1 MILNEDYI
9 VSKFYQ
15 YAGYP
20 KYNRL
25 SRSYYGGCP
34 TCREGSSW
42 GKKRRLYYV
51 VKKNLLFC
59 HNCGLNLRPMK
70 WIMSVSGMNYAEI
83 MKESKGFIPDEHK
96 IAQERKEPATVTEI
110 PSLPEDSINLCDT
123 NQIDFYKDNEV
134 VQKAL
139 SVIRARRLDSAINK
153 PQTFWISLTD
163 RVHRNR
169 LIIPFYDVNNKIV
182 HYQSRTIIE
191 QKKITLPKYLSKSN
205 SEKTLFGINN
215 VSDKHKRIFITEG
228 PLDACF
234 LRNGIAV
241 AGINEGRG
249 EPLTG
254 RQKEQLRMF
263 PTHEIVWVL
272 DNQLTDIASRKKT
285 DMLLKQGYSV
295 FLWPKELKK
304 FKDINEL
311 CIAQK
316 LNSIEEKFILKH
328 IGTGLKGKMLLSQL
342 A

>member
-1 MILNEDYI
+1 
-9 VSKFYQ
+9 
-15 YAGYP
+15 
-20 KYNRL
+20 
-25 SRSYYGGCP
+25 
-34 TCREGSSW
+34 
-42 GKKRRLYYV
+42 
-51 VKKNLLFC
+51 
-59 HNCGLNLRPMK
+59 
-70 WIMSVSGMNYAEI
+70 MSVSGMNYAEI